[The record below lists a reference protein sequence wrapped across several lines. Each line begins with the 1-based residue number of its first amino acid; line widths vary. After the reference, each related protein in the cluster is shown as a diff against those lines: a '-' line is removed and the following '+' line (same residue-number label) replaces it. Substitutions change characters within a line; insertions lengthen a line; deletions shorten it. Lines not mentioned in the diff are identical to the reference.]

1 MSKRS
6 SSDDFA
12 VFSLHSQIISIL
24 DGTSSVANSFSTIAN
39 NLAKGSNLTEKLSSN
54 LKFAFLKVLNNEFY
68 CPHQSKIQA
77 FGGLMNI
84 FIWSNQ
90 WTFIEYQ
97 RKNPFSV
104 VASRSIPK
112 SLQLI
117 LLIAS
122 CCIFYSIDVKVE
134 RMVDSRQCN

>member
-1 MSKRS
+1 MISQY
-6 SSDDFA
+6 FHI
-12 VFSLHSQIISIL
+12 SLHSQIISIL

-84 FIWSNQ
+84 LFDQIN
-90 WTFIEYQ
+90 EH
-97 RKNPFSV
+97 
-104 VASRSIPK
+104 
-112 SLQLI
+112 
-117 LLIAS
+117 
-122 CCIFYSIDVKVE
+122 FY
-134 RMVDSRQCN
+134 